1 VSNSALT
8 ARTALTKQ
16 AWEMLEAEYLFSGKH
31 PDGNNYHAQAHIK
44 EMIPASGLPPVNW
57 LFEDSRGKIHF
68 DPEGARRY

>member
-1 VSNSALT
+1 
-8 ARTALTKQ
+8 
-16 AWEMLEAEYLFSGKH
+16 MLEAEYLFSGKH